1 VHTYSSLNPEFM
13 GRYKGTLDPADDVC
27 ILFDPHVFELKRMEV
42 PSKETVELRFGKG
55 KAINR
60 LDELQLWLSSAME
73 TDQPV
78 VLLLMSSGNLAGL
91 DLNYFTK
98 SNLS

>member
-1 VHTYSSLNPEFM
+1 M
-13 GRYKGTLDPADDVC
+13 GRYKGTLAPADDVC
-27 ILFDPHVFELKRMEV
+27 ILFDPHVFELKRMDV
-42 PSKETVELRFGKG
+42 PTKETVELRFGKG
-55 KAINR
+55 KAMS
-60 LDELQLWLSSAME
+60 ELGELTTWLSDAIK

-78 VLLLMSSGNLAGL
+78 VVLLMSSGNLAGL